1 MYLTYKEYT
10 SMGGSSVSEAAFPLS
25 EMKARKRIDRM
36 TAERVKAM
44 QDVPEAV
51 KMCMVSLINME
62 ASVGAEAQVTNPLVT
77 SFSTDGYSETYGH
90 ALSADEANAQ
100 MDKMIVSMLYGEYD
114 DMGTHLLYR
123 GVRG

>member
-10 SMGGSSVSEAAFPLS
+10 SLGGSSVSEAAFPLS

-62 ASVGAEAQVTNPLVT
+62 ASVGAEAQVANPLVT